1 MKSKLILMGVTIII
15 LLSLCA
21 CSPASK
27 QVSVNVSWEDFR
39 KEQHISKE
47 VEVPVDGSL
56 IVTLESNPTTGLK
69 WQYEEEVKDTLHILT
84 GIPDET
90 VLALVGQKFVAPEAG
105 APPGTGGEEVW
116 TFKAVGKGTT
126 ELSLEYSQPWEGG
139 TKAAKTFTLTIV
151 VK

>member
-1 MKSKLILMGVTIII
+1 MKSKLVLTCAMVTI
-15 LLSLCA
+15 LLGLLA

-27 QVSVNVSWEDFR
+27 VSVDAS
-39 KEQHISKE
+39 HAGKE
-47 VEVPVDGSL
+47 VKVAVDGLL
-56 IVTLESNPTTGLK
+56 IVTLESNPTTGFE
-69 WQYEEEVKDTLHILT
+69 WRYEEEVKDTLHILT

-116 TFKAVGKGTT
+116 TFKAIGKGTT

-139 TKAAKTFTLTIV
+139 MKASETFVLTIV

>member
-1 MKSKLILMGVTIII
+1 MKLKLILMCAVVSI
-15 LLSLCA
+15 LVCLVA
-21 CSPASK
+21 CSSEVAVDASY
-27 QVSVNVSWEDFR
+27 DG
-39 KEQHISKE
+39 KE
-47 VEVPVDGSL
+47 VKVPIDGSL
-56 IVTLESNPTTGLK
+56 IVTLESNPTTGFK

-139 TKAAKTFTLTIV
+139 TKAAKTFTLTVIV
-151 VK
+151 K

>member
-1 MKSKLILMGVTIII
+1 MKSKII
-15 LLSLCA
+15 LTCAVVALALSLLA
-21 CSPASK
+21 CSSEVAVSASY
-27 QVSVNVSWEDFR
+27 DG
-39 KEQHISKE
+39 KE
-47 VEVPVDGSL
+47 VKVPVDGSL
-56 IVTLESNPTTGLK
+56 IVTLESNPTTGFK

-116 TFKAVGKGTT
+116 TFTALKEGKSTI
-126 ELSLEYSQPWEGG
+126 SMEYRRPWEEGVEPD
-139 TKAAKTFTLTIV
+139 KVFALTVV

>member
-1 MKSKLILMGVTIII
+1 MKSKII
-15 LLSLCA
+15 LTCAVVALALSLFA
-21 CSPASK
+21 CSSEVAVSAS
-27 QVSVNVSWEDFR
+27 SDG
-39 KEQHISKE
+39 KE
-47 VEVPVDGSL
+47 VKVPVDGSL
-56 IVTLESNPTTGLK
+56 IVTLESNPTTGFK
-69 WQYEEEVKDTLHILT
+69 WQYEGEVKDTLHILT

-139 TKAAKTFTLTIV
+139 MKAAKTFALTVV

>member
-1 MKSKLILMGVTIII
+1 MKSKII
-15 LLSLCA
+15 LTCAVVALALSLFA
-21 CSPASK
+21 CSSEVAVSASY
-27 QVSVNVSWEDFR
+27 DG
-39 KEQHISKE
+39 KE
-47 VEVPVDGSL
+47 VKIPVDGSL
-56 IVTLESNPTTGLK
+56 IVTLESNPTTGFK

-139 TKAAKTFTLTIV
+139 TKAAKTFTLTVIV
-151 VK
+151 K

>member
-1 MKSKLILMGVTIII
+1 MRAKLILTCIMVAI
-15 LLSLCA
+15 LLTLCA
-21 CSPASK
+21 CSSEVAVDASY
-27 QVSVNVSWEDFR
+27 DG
-39 KEQHISKE
+39 KE
-47 VEVPVDGSL
+47 VKVPIDGSL
-56 IVTLESNPTTGLK
+56 IVTLESNPTTGFK

-116 TFKAVGKGTT
+116 TFKAVGKGAT

-139 TKAAKTFTLTIV
+139 TKAAKTFVLTV
-151 VK
+151 VVE

>member
-1 MKSKLILMGVTIII
+1 MKSKIVLTCAVVALA
-15 LLSLCA
+15 LSLFA
-21 CSPASK
+21 CSSEVA
-27 QVSVNVSWEDFR
+27 VSVSHNG
-39 KEQHISKE
+39 KE
-47 VEVPVDGSL
+47 VKVPVDGSL
-56 IVTLESNPTTGLK
+56 IVTLESNPTTGFK

-90 VLALVGQKFVAPEAG
+90 VLALVGRKFMAPEAG

-139 TKAAKTFTLTIV
+139 TKAAKTFNLTVV